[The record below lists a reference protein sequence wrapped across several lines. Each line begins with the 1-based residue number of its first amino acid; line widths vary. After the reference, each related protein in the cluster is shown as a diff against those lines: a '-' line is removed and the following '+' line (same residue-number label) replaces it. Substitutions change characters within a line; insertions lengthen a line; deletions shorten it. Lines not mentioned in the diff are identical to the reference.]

1 MAYYIELLSK
11 NNIIWTIFIVLCFIL
26 SFLLLIFIAII
37 IKNYF
42 DVYKLVLLIYAIYFP
57 IGAFMG
63 GYYLITT
70 KQWFP
75 RENSFTLCFLYNT
88 LMTAIL
94 ILGTFF
100 SNYAIRNEYKIS
112 SSIKKSFWGYQY
124 TREYIESKT
133 EVVTFITLYSNI
145 FVGIYTII
153 GLCKL
158 VMEWINLYLL

>member
-1 MAYYIELLSK
+1 MAYYMECLLKSHLF
-11 NNIIWTIFIVLCFIL
+11 WIVVMVL

-42 DVYKLVLLIYAIYFP
+42 DVYKLTLLIYAIYFP

-70 KQWFP
+70 KEWFP

-94 ILGTFF
+94 ILGTFL

-112 SSIKKSFWGYQY
+112 NSIKKSFWGYQY

-133 EVVTFITLYSNI
+133 EVVTFLALYSNI
-145 FVGIYTII
+145 FICIYTII
-153 GLCKL
+153 GFCKL
-158 VMEWINLYLL
+158 VMEWAKLYLL